1 MTLDDFA
8 ATFMLNAAEKQFLV
22 EHHFDAAMAQ
32 FQGCPDF
39 VQPEVYEP
47 LLDKLRRHG
56 QQLKKLLAPVST
68 QLRSDE
74 RLQRFCHLIHY
85 LWYSGQEDIPGYT
98 SPLPKAETLL
108 GEQGGLVNCLIALSA
123 YPLWLEAYRRLGVP
137 ASYADDC
144 LQYFDGAIDE
154 YRSGHNGVFGL
165 APTKLNWIRFYVRGK
180 LFRIGRFEYML
191 QEPLTSLP
199 AVYRDQMTGHVV
211 ALCRPDWRLRGD
223 GLIQWR
229 DEDPADARLVTRLE
243 NSTGQVKGTPI
254 DPRGFALVDQ
264 TIELDLKRY
273 APLFAPWDLVPG
285 LHIPGGGGMTP
296 DLCAESFRQAKAFFR
311 EYFHRDIPAISCFSW
326 IFNPD
331 FEAELP
337 ESNLSRLMRELYLFP
352 FPSSGLEGL
361 QFVFGR
367 SDSDWSGYPRDN
379 SLRQAFHRIRESG
392 RRLKAG
398 GMVIDDFGIRHFGA
412 QYYRRQPAS
421 GMAPQS

>member
-8 ATFMLNAAEKQFLV
+8 ATFMLNAAEKQFLA

-56 QQLKKLLAPVST
+56 QQLKKLLGPVST

-108 GEQGGLVNCLIALSA
+108 GDQGGLVNCLIALSA

-191 QEPLTSLP
+191 QEPQTSLP

-254 DPRGFALVDQ
+254 PPA
-264 TIELDLKRY
+264 
-273 APLFAPWDLVPG
+273 G
-285 LHIPGGGGMTP
+285 L
-296 DLCAESFRQAKAFFR
+296 
-311 EYFHRDIPAISCFSW
+311 
-326 IFNPD
+326 
-331 FEAELP
+331 
-337 ESNLSRLMRELYLFP
+337 RL
-352 FPSSGLEGL
+352 G
-361 QFVFGR
+361 
-367 SDSDWSGYPRDN
+367 
-379 SLRQAFHRIRESG
+379 
-392 RRLKAG
+392 
-398 GMVIDDFGIRHFGA
+398 
-412 QYYRRQPAS
+412 
-421 GMAPQS
+421 